1 MNDPFQDEERVRE
14 VEMLVSPI
22 RPRSKRFTDFN
33 VDSDNLPSDI
43 SFDNNNNTYL
53 VFLYVNA

>member
-14 VEMLVSPI
+14 LEMLVSPI

-33 VDSDNLPSDI
+33 VASDNLPSDI
-43 SFDNNNNTYL
+43 SLDNNNNTYL